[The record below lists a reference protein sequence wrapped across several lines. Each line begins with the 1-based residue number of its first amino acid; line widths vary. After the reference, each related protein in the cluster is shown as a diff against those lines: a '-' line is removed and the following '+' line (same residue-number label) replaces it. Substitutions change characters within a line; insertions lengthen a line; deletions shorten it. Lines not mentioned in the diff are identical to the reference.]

1 MSTMR
6 VSDTETQKVIR
17 ELEAALKKEIRSY
30 LSETATGDQIIV
42 DLARI
47 EKLAHEIQKWMLI

>member
-1 MSTMR
+1 MR
-6 VSDTETQKVIR
+6 VSEQETAKVIR
-17 ELEAALKKEIRSY
+17 ELEAELKKALRAY

-47 EKLAHEIQKWMLI
+47 EKLAHEIQKWKLM